1 MPKPD
6 VPALAELV
14 PAVVESIA
22 GAIAEESMRVVV
34 VVDESTVD
42 GVVIVDVESVVVVL
56 SELLLQ
62 AARLPAIAIIANT
75 FFMFLVLLG
84 LNFTF

>member
-1 MPKPD
+1 VPKPD

-14 PAVVESIA
+14 LAVVESIA
-22 GAIAEESMRVVV
+22 GAVAEESMRVVV

-84 LNFTF
+84 LNFIF

>member
-1 MPKPD
+1 VPKPD

-22 GAIAEESMRVVV
+22 GAVAEESIRVVV